1 MFGEFDSYDCDLQK
15 AKTFGEG
22 RRYGNE
28 RRVDADWRYA
38 VMCHLMRL
46 HAV

>member
-1 MFGEFDSYDCDLQK
+1 MFEESDSYDFDLQK
-15 AKTFGEG
+15 AKTFDEG
-22 RRYGNE
+22 RRHGNE
-28 RRVDADWRYA
+28 RRVDSDWRYA